1 MDIAIGSL
9 YFAVCITLLVRM
21 LSRGSLLSIHLGL
34 LALFSIGYM
43 IVPLLMKT
51 ESLLAPFDPETI
63 AVALSIHFLYFL
75 SLLLGFACVA
85 AARNIRTFSAPRLD
99 TLIDTHRGL
108 LFCACFVIYVI
119 YFFTNDLT
127 SYSSDDF
134 ERFFHERSPYSALIA
149 AVAGYA
155 QALMAVTFAL
165 SAQRSSRLARLAMGA
180 GFAVILVLLLSAGQR
195 LAVLAPCIM
204 LFVAFANF
212 GQKRK
217 AFKILAGSVAI
228 LLLLSPFAV
237 YLREASTLATGKAKI
252 LEAASGFSYGDST
265 AGTALKSIAERA
277 DLLVN
282 TIHLKTYIDHHD
294 YVGPEYYYSV
304 LISPVPRLLLG
315 EKPYPVSS
323 DGTIDGEISNLAWR
337 IIVGWSTGSLTAFGA
352 ITAYRQG
359 GWLVLII
366 DGLLAGALGAYLC
379 RKLAGGGGVGGMF
392 YVIILP
398 IIAVK
403 RVPASLMEALA
414 DILPMLPV
422 FLLLV
427 VLDRVLQGR
436 ARRRAR
442 RYGYKAAPGFGARP
456 GPAAAIPVAPA
467 SVASA
472 AAREPTL
479 PAGQ

>member
-9 YFAVCITLLVRM
+9 YFAVCAILLVRM
-21 LSRGSLLSIHLGL
+21 LMRQTMPSIHLGL
-34 LALFSIGYM
+34 LALFSVGYM
-43 IVPLLMKT
+43 IVPLLMKA
-51 ESLLAPFDPETI
+51 EASLTSFAPETI

-85 AARNIRTFSAPRLD
+85 AARNIRPVSAPRLD
-99 TLIDTHRGL
+99 ELIDSHRGL
-108 LFCACFVIYVI
+108 VFFVCLVVYVT
-119 YFFTNDLT
+119 YFFSNDVT

-134 ERFFHERSPYSALIA
+134 EKFFHERSPYVALIA
-149 AVAGYA
+149 TVAGYS

-165 SAQRSSRLARLAMGA
+165 SVRRSSRLMRVAMAA
-180 GFAVILVLLLSAGQR
+180 GFAGVVVLLLSAGQR

-212 GQKRK
+212 GQKRQ
-217 AFKILAGSVAI
+217 AFKILGGSLVV

-237 YLREASTLATGKAKI
+237 YLREAGTLATGKAKI
-252 LEAASGFSYGDST
+252 LEAASDFSYGDST

-277 DLLVN
+277 DLLSN
-282 TIHLKTYIDHHD
+282 TIYLKAYIDHHD

-366 DGLLAGALGAYLC
+366 DGLLVGALGAYLC
-379 RKLAGGGGVGGMF
+379 RRLAGGGAVGGMF

-414 DILPMLPV
+414 DILPMLPA
-422 FLLLV
+422 FLV
-427 VLDRVLQGR
+427 VLALDRILQRR
-436 ARRRAR
+436 ARRRSR
-442 RYGYKAAPGFGARP
+442 WQGAPGRDGMSVPARAMP
-456 GPAAAIPVAPA
+456 IAP
-467 SVASA
+467 ASA
-472 AAREPTL
+472 AAREPTRR
-479 PAGQ
+479 PGQ